1 MWIVFLLIKAWLL
14 FKGQFY
20 LHYLS
25 LIQTWKCFV
34 GVNGKPW
41 NSDLLTLRILSSII
55 FSVILSNSYSTIY
68 TSHNAYVQQPCSL
81 QTQNTIYLC
90 LRNRTLFTEDWCQ
103 FYPPLPHISDVCM
116 CSFLHI
122 STKKKNIS
130 SPQPASNLTLP
141 WGSLWSFPEE
151 YKWLRQEAQWSWK
164 TQKHSEV
171 KPSGNLMFF
180 LMTNQK
186 SFGFFAI
193 FYGGKI

>member
-1 MWIVFLLIKAWLL
+1 MSNSHAL
-14 FKGQFY
+14 FK
-20 LHYLS
+20 L
-25 LIQTWKCFV
+25 K
-34 GVNGKPW
+34 
-41 NSDLLTLRILSSII
+41 ILSTFAI
-55 FSVILSNSYSTIY
+55 
-68 TSHNAYVQQPCSL
+68 
-81 QTQNTIYLC
+81 

-122 STKKKNIS
+122 STKKNIS

-180 LMTNQK
+180 FNDK
-186 SFGFFAI
+186 SEELWLLCHFLWWENLSSMRLGSC
-193 FYGGKI
+193 Y